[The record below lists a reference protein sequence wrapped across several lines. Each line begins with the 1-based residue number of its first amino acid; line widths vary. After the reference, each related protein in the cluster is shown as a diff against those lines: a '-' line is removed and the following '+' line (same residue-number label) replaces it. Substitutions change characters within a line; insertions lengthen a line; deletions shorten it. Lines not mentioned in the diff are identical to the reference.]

1 MVFHDVQD
9 SQKWSLL
16 HKFYYVRRGLLVCWK
31 ISSSRVVSRLS
42 SSLGISGWE
51 DTEHTDSWTLF
62 LLTDLG
68 KHLYGSTSSEIPS
81 TLKPAQLIKAPGSER
96 IVVRSKKEAFPFV
109 AEHMGFLKGPGN
121 ATITMEENAKSAMEA
136 FAAYKQECKLDDAK
150 NTAVALHQSVNGGRF
165 VFIGLNHSGG
175 GISQLLRAICAG
187 HRTSAP
193 CDSGQ
198 F

>member
-1 MVFHDVQD
+1 
-9 SQKWSLL
+9 
-16 HKFYYVRRGLLVCWK
+16 
-31 ISSSRVVSRLS
+31 
-42 SSLGISGWE
+42 
-51 DTEHTDSWTLF
+51 
-62 LLTDLG
+62 
-68 KHLYGSTSSEIPS
+68 
-81 TLKPAQLIKAPGSER
+81 
-96 IVVRSKKEAFPFV
+96 
-109 AEHMGFLKGPGN
+109 MGFLKGPGN

-165 VFIGLNHSGG
+165 VFIGLNSGG